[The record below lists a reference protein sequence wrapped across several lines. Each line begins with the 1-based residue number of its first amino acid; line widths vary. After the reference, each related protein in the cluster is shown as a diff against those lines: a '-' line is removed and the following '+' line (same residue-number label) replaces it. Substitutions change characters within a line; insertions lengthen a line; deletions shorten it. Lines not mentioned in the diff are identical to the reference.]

1 MVEDETT
8 DGTRI
13 AQLLSSE
20 IHGHERGSL
29 GGLSVVDAD
38 PDVDPEEFGAF
49 AYGVA
54 FETDDEPRRIV
65 EVYVHSDRARVEFLA
80 GVQTAAEVADRE
92 GLRVRPKA
100 VDPPRTLVF
109 VESGAEVKRALRVVR
124 AVADQ
129 LREDGR

>member
-1 MVEDETT
+1 MVDDETT

-20 IHGHERGSL
+20 IHGHERGGL
-29 GGLSVVDAD
+29 GSLSVVDAD
-38 PDVDPEEFGAF
+38 TGVEPEEFGAF

-54 FETDDEPRRIV
+54 FETDDRQRRIA
-65 EVYVHSDRARVEFLA
+65 EVYVHPDRARVEFTV
-80 GVQTAAEVADRE
+80 GVEAAAEAANRE

-109 VESGAEVKRALRVVR
+109 VENGAEVKRALRVVR

-129 LREDGR
+129 LREEGR